1 MKLTIIPEDGAV
13 YKDGFF
19 YGGLDLSFVSSN
31 IHALQWKD
39 TAGWIE
45 FKNIDGNKPSNE
57 IITEIPTWANDCL
70 NKWQEAENAKIAKDI
85 ADAILLEEYER
96 SRTQPAT
103 EGTQQI

>member
-57 IITEIPTWANDCL
+57 AITELPTWANDCL
-70 NKWQEAENAKIAKDI
+70 NKWQEAENARIAKDI

-96 SRTQPAT
+96 SITQPVT